1 MSVNIIATNNQSL
14 IMNNSIKRYTVVGMG
29 EVLWDMLPTGKV
41 LGGAPVNFAY
51 HAMQLGAVGVA
62 ISAVGDDEL
71 GREIMNTVN
80 EKGIRNCIV
89 INKYPTSTVGVTL
102 KEGKPEYTIY
112 ENVAWDFIEL
122 LPEAIQILKET
133 DAVCF
138 GTLAQR
144 SWVSHESIMLALKLV
159 PDHCLKVYDINLRQ
173 KYYTKALI
181 HESLSLA
188 NIFKINDDEVEIFKE
203 LFGLEGTEIQ
213 ICEKIKETYSLDYLA
228 LTKGEAGSY
237 LFGNDEVSFVP
248 TPIVKVEDTVG
259 AGDSFTSAMVMGIL
273 NQRPLKEIH
282 LKAVEISAFVC
293 TQKGATPAIPAE
305 LLK

>member
-1 MSVNIIATNNQSL
+1 MHQ
-14 IMNNSIKRYTVVGMG
+14 MNNSIKKYTVIGMG

-51 HAMQLGAVGVA
+51 HAAQLGAMGVA

-71 GREIMNTVN
+71 GREIMNTVD
-80 EKGIRNCIV
+80 EKGIKNCIAV
-89 INKYPTSTVGVTL
+89 NNYPTSTVGVTL

-112 ENVAWDFIEL
+112 ENVAWDFLEL

-159 PDHCLKVYDINLRQ
+159 SDHCLKVYDINLRQ
-173 KYYTKALI
+173 KYYSKALI

-203 LFGLEGTEIQ
+203 LFGLEGTETEVCQ
-213 ICEKIKETYSLDYLA
+213 KIKETYSLNYLA
-228 LTKGEAGSY
+228 LTKGESGSY
-237 LFGNDEVSFVP
+237 LFGKDEVSFLP
-248 TPIVKVEDTVG
+248 TPVVTVEDTVG

-273 NQRPLKEIH
+273 NKRPLKEIH
-282 LKAVEISAFVC
+282 QKAVEISAFVC
-293 TQKGATPAIPAE
+293 TQKGATPTIPSE
-305 LLK
+305 LLR